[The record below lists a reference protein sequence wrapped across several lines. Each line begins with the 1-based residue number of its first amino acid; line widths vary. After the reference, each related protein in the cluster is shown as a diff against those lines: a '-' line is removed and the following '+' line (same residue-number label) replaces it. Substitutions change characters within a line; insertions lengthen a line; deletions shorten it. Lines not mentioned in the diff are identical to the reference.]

1 MRSQRASEE
10 DIQAVVEATD
20 IVEIIGQHVDLRRV
34 GGSWRGLCPFHGE
47 KTPSFYV
54 SAQKRIFKCFG
65 CGAGGN
71 VITFLMKIG
80 NRNFPAVLRE
90 LADRSGI
97 QVYDDEDSGMLTRL
111 FKIHEV
117 SDRFFRDQLKKEPS
131 VLKYIEDR
139 GVSPQA
145 LQEFGLGFAPR
156 QWSSLLDHVE
166 NILGPQP
173 DDVLEGSG
181 LFLPR
186 RQGDGFVDR
195 FRARLMFPIRD
206 VKGRV
211 IAFGGRT
218 LPHLTDRPEAK
229 YMNSPETPLFEK
241 GRQLY
246 GLERLRRE
254 EKRQDRVILVE
265 GYLDAI
271 ALWQA
276 GLHPVAAPLGTG
288 FTAEQVRLLEDRFE
302 EVILL
307 FDGDDAG
314 STAMLRAVERMVNA
328 AVRARAVKLPEG
340 QDPLDVLMESGRE
353 RLSRLVEEASNAL
366 RFFCEQVL
374 LEHDLRERQGK
385 ERAWRRLKSFFQG
398 VHPMLLSDA
407 RDGGQSELVEY
418 LSKIFDVD
426 EGILRTQ
433 FFGFVGKQ
441 SSEVMDFS
449 LKTRRQGSP
458 SLEKGV
464 KLLIWA
470 MGNPV
475 WYAEIQKN
483 CDREDF
489 QEEVLSE
496 MWQRVV
502 GDGERPVSLNGLM
515 AEGSDAMREA
525 LSNLA
530 WREEGSEVPEE
541 KEFATVLRDF
551 CVERIEARLAPT
563 TAALD
568 DESLPEEERVRIY
581 TERRHLMSRRR
592 QWMLAGT
599 KSN

>member
-1 MRSQRASEE
+1 MTRQRASEE

-131 VLKYIEDR
+131 VLKYIEER

-145 LQEFGLGFAPR
+145 LQEFGLGFAPQ
-156 QWSSLLDHVE
+156 QWSSLLDHVQ

-173 DDVLEGSG
+173 DEVLEASG

-254 EKRQDRVILVE
+254 EKRQERVILVE

-307 FDGDDAG
+307 FDGDEAG

-353 RLSRLVEEASNAL
+353 RLSQLVEGASNAL

-418 LSKIFDVD
+418 LSKTFDVD

-470 MGNPV
+470 MGNPA
-475 WYAEIQKN
+475 WHAEIQKS

-496 MWQRVV
+496 MWQRVI
-502 GDGERPVSLNGLM
+502 GDGERPVSLNELM

-530 WREEGSEVPEE
+530 WREEGSEIPEE
-541 KEFATVLRDF
+541 KEFASVLRDF

-563 TAALD
+563 TASLN
-568 DESLPEEERVRIY
+568 DESLPEEERARIY
-581 TERRHLMSRRR
+581 TERRHLMARRR